1 MRSHHDIG
9 GMIAGPIDR
18 TERAVPGWARL
29 AEALRALIDVRYG
42 LHEQRRRIEALGP
55 EAYARLGYHELR
67 VTALAQALA
76 EKDIVAADEL
86 ARRIAEL
93 GNTDG
98 GARWPATSKT
108 IAGRT

>member
-9 GMIAGPIDR
+9 GMIAGPVDR
-18 TERAVPGWARL
+18 TEKAVPGWARL
-29 AEALRALIDVRYG
+29 AEALRALIDARYC

-67 VTALAQALA
+67 ITALAGALA

-86 ARRIAEL
+86 ARRMAEL
-93 GNTDG
+93 RNRDG

>member
-9 GMIAGPIDR
+9 GMIAGPVDR
-18 TERAVPGWARL
+18 SETATPGWARL
-29 AEALRALIDVRYG
+29 AEALRALVDARYC

-67 VTALAQALA
+67 ITALAEALA
-76 EKDIVAADEL
+76 ERDIVAPDAL
-86 ARRIAEL
+86 ARRMETL
-93 GNTDG
+93 RNKDG
-98 GARWPATSKT
+98 DGRWPATSKT